1 MTYLLAEAGIREFGL
16 LIEGELQRPRPPGD
30 FDRFL
35 ITMISADDEQ
45 EDDPINQPTT
55 IISNIIVTMIHT
67 LVIRALRVS
76 LGCAMGWGHGDGRLR
91 PLHEKTRDPR
101 ADRPRADGHLQ
112 AD

>member
-1 MTYLLAEAGIREFGL
+1 MTYLLAVAGIREFGL

-35 ITMISADDEQ
+35 ITMINADEQ

-55 IISNIIVTMIHT
+55 IIVTTIHT
-67 LVIRALRVS
+67 LGIRALRVS
-76 LGCAMGWGHGDGRLR
+76 LGCAMVWAHGDEKSLRL
-91 PLHEKTRDPR
+91 LHEKTREPR
-101 ADRPRADGHLQ
+101 APRPQADGHLQ